1 MNIKNRVLI
10 TQKIPSIARE
20 LMEKEGLEV
29 ISHEG
34 LCPLTPDELSTLASQ
49 SIAVISMLSDK
60 LDGAFFEANKHL
72 KVVSNF
78 AVGTNN
84 IDVSKATEKGILVGN
99 TPDVLTEATAE
110 TALGLMIACSRNF
123 KAAEKNAIQGEWKKW
138 EPMGFLGHALH
149 GKTLG
154 VIGHG
159 RIGKRFA
166 EMCVG
171 AFKMNVLTLSSK
183 NIDTDL
189 ENLLRHSDFISLH
202 TPLNDRTRKL
212 LSTKEF
218 ALMKPN
224 CILVNTGRGELIDQD
239 ALYDA
244 LKTNKIFAAGLDVT
258 EPEPLPRDHK
268 LFTLDNCMILPH
280 IGSATHEARTAMAE
294 RAAKNIINGLMGNK
308 TAGFFIN

>member
-1 MNIKNRVLI
+1 MTNEKRVLI

-20 LMEKEGLEV
+20 LLEKEGYEV
-29 ISHEG
+29 LSHEG
-34 LCPLTPDELSTLASQ
+34 HCPLTPAELSALASQ

-60 LDGAFFEANKHL
+60 LDATFFEANKHL
-72 KVVSNF
+72 KVISNF

-84 IDVSKATEKGILVGN
+84 IDVTKASEMEILVGN

-110 TALGLMIACSRNF
+110 TALGLMIASARNF
-123 KAAEKNAIQGEWKKW
+123 QAAQANAQQGEWKKW

-171 AFKMNVLTLSSK
+171 AFKMKVLTVSSK

-189 ENLLRHSDFISLH
+189 ENLLRLSDFISLH
-202 TPLNDRTRKL
+202 TPLNERTRKL
-212 LSTKEF
+212 LSQKEF

-258 EPEPLPRDHK
+258 EPEPLPPDHK
-268 LFTLDNCMILPH
+268 LFTLPNCLILPH
-280 IGSATHEARTAMAE
+280 IGSATFEARTEMAK
-294 RAAKNIINGLMGNK
+294 RAAKNIINGLNGNK
-308 TAGFFIN
+308 ADGFFIN

>member
-1 MNIKNRVLI
+1 MNNEKRVLI
-10 TQKIPSIARE
+10 TQKIPAIARE
-20 LMEKEGLEV
+20 LLEKEGYEV
-29 ISHEG
+29 LSHEG
-34 LCPLTPDELSTLASQ
+34 VCPLTPEELRALASR
-49 SIAVISMLSDK
+49 SIAVISMLTDK

-72 KVVSNF
+72 RVVSNF

-84 IDVSKATEKGILVGN
+84 IDVTKATEKGILVGN

-110 TALGLMIACSRNF
+110 TAFGLMIACARNF
-123 KAAEKNAIQGEWKKW
+123 KAAEKNANQGEWKKW

-171 AFKMNVLTLSSK
+171 AFKMNVLSVSSK

-189 ENLLRHSDFISLH
+189 ENLLQQSDFISLH

-212 LSTKEF
+212 LSANEF
-218 ALMKPN
+218 SRMKPH

-244 LKTNKIFAAGLDVT
+244 LKTKKIFAAGLDVT
-258 EPEPLPRDHK
+258 EPEPLPKDHK
-268 LFTLDNCMILPH
+268 IFTLDNCMILPH
-280 IGSATHEARTAMAE
+280 IGSATFEARHDMAV
-294 RAAKNIINGLMGNK
+294 RAAKNIINGLKGNK
-308 TAGFFIN
+308 AEGFFIN